1 MHTSYLKALFVLIAF
16 SLTATLLVP
25 VADATCLPP
34 DISLSA
40 VKGERGTM
48 LTVTGQ
54 HFAAGCNDTGPP
66 FGILGGIFGLG
77 RSPRAKKNK
86 ILLKQGE
93 ESILLTTVDADS
105 KYRFSVTVTIP
116 VNAALGPAT
125 LIADTGT
132 ETTKPIPFEIIG
144 SALSS
149 N

>member
-1 MHTSYLKALFVLIAF
+1 
-16 SLTATLLVP
+16 
-25 VADATCLPP
+25 
-34 DISLSA
+34 
-40 VKGERGTM
+40 
-48 LTVTGQ
+48 
-54 HFAAGCNDTGPP
+54 
-66 FGILGGIFGLG
+66 
-77 RSPRAKKNK
+77 
-86 ILLKQGE
+86 LLKQGE
-93 ESILLTTVDADS
+93 KSILLTTVDADS